1 MRAMQRTLS
10 VRTSARVEVVDLTP
24 RVAEVVAGAGL
35 AEGVCTVFARHTTT
49 AIVVNEVADRALRA
63 DIPAALDRLVPEGIW
78 EHDRIDD
85 NAAAHLKATIL
96 GTAKSIPVRDGR
108 LLLGTWQG
116 IALVEFD
123 GPRSREVVVDVRG

>member
-1 MRAMQRTLS
+1 MQRTLS
-10 VRTSARVEVVDLTP
+10 VRTGARVEVVDLTP

-35 AEGVCTVFARHTTT
+35 GEGICTVFTRHTTA
-49 AIVVNEVADRALRA
+49 AIVVNEVADGALRA